1 MIGWA
6 QLRHFLRV
14 WRVACRKSSDGNVV
28 FLGGPANAGVRVLIP
43 WAHRLGKCEC
53 IQCRSTVG
61 VFDGPNRAKSCLR
74 QNEQTCTNFAWWAR
88 PMLAS
93 HLFTVLFDKVNL
105 DTDISSCRDL
115 VFQWSN
121 PCEGHFPRTEPL
133 DCMERA
139 VRSHPYLAYALCPS
153 FPYSQ

>member
-1 MIGWA
+1 MHAASQATTMSFFWA
-6 QLRHFLRV
+6 I
-14 WRVACRKSSDGNVV
+14 
-28 FLGGPANAGVRVLIP
+28 GPANAGVRVLIP
-43 WAHRLGKCEC
+43 WAHRLAKCEC
-53 IQCRSTVG
+53 IR
-61 VFDGPNRAKSCLR
+61 VFDGPNRANSCSIR
-74 QNEQTCTNFAWWAR
+74 QNDQTCTNFAFGTR

-93 HLFTVLFDKVNL
+93 HLFTVLFDKVCL
-105 DTDISSCRDL
+105 DTDICSCRDL

-133 DCMERA
+133 DYMERA